1 MTEMRRTFRFLSAAS
16 YFPADIHSSAAKF
29 SAIACLAAALAFIFA
44 FLWVALRRMGY
55 PYELEWMEGGVLIHV
70 QRVLAGQPL
79 YVAPSLDFVPFLYTP
94 LYYYLAAPLEWIH
107 AGFAPLRAL
116 SFLCTAATLAVLYLW
131 IQGRTQS
138 RPAACLGAGF
148 YAAAFAATGFW
159 YDLARVDSLFILALL
174 SALWILDGPAKTP
187 RLLASALL
195 FAVAFQCKQSSL
207 LVIACMAPMYLGG
220 GWKRFALAAL
230 VLAAGIPG
238 AIRILDLAH
247 HGWYAYYV
255 FGLPSHHP
263 ILSSAWLGFWTRDT
277 LAVFPLAFAAGL
289 AALARR
295 YRQGDTRGTLF
306 LATGTAGMLGA
317 AYASRL
323 HVGGWDNVLMPA
335 FAWLSLLTGLGYGA
349 LERAWND
356 GREVGEPAS
365 RRSSRTPLFALAVH
379 AACLLQFARFAY
391 DPRKQVPDGSDLEAG
406 RRIEALIRGIPGE
419 VFIPDHGYLAQRAG
433 KSPFAH
439 RIAIEDVL
447 RGPGHPARKA
457 LELELASALE
467 SGRFSALLLDS
478 ERPSD
483 AGIFPEIARPR
494 YAPAKAIPYGPREF
508 MPRTGIKS
516 RPGFVFEPLF

>member
-1 MTEMRRTFRFLSAAS
+1 MTAMRRTVRHLSDAAYLSATSLSAAG
-16 YFPADIHSSAAKF
+16 
-29 SAIACLAAALAFIFA
+29 CLAAALAFIGA
-44 FLWVALRRMGY
+44 FLWVALRRMGH

-79 YVAPSLDFVPFLYTP
+79 YTAPSLDFVPFLYTP
-94 LYYYLAAPLEWIH
+94 LYYYLAAPFAWLH
-107 AGFAPLRAL
+107 AGFLPLRAL
-116 SFLCTAATLAVLYLW
+116 SLACTAATLAVLYLW
-131 IQGRTQS
+131 IRGRTQS
-138 RPAACLGAGF
+138 RLAAGLGAGF

-174 SALWILDGPAKTP
+174 TALWTLDGPANTP

-207 LVIACMAPMYLGG
+207 LVAACMAPMYLGG
-220 GWKRFALAAL
+220 GRKRLALAAL
-230 VLAAGIPG
+230 VLAVGIPG
-238 AIRILDLAH
+238 MIWILDLAH
-247 HGWYAYYV
+247 RGWYAYYV

-263 ILSSAWLGFWTRDT
+263 ILASAWLGFWTRDT
-277 LAVFPLAFAAGL
+277 LTVFPLAFAAGA
-289 AALARR
+289 AALAGRFRR
-295 YRQGDTRGTLF
+295 GDARGTLF
-306 LATGTAGMLGA
+306 LMAGTAGMLGA

-335 FAWLSLLTGLGYGA
+335 FAWLSLLTGLGIGA
-349 LERAWND
+349 WERSWKA
-356 GREVGEPAS
+356 GREAG
-365 RRSSRTPLFALAVH
+365 TPMARHTTFFVIAVH

-406 RRIEALIRGIPGE
+406 GRIEAWIRRTPGE

-433 KSPFAH
+433 KPPFAH

-447 RGPGHPARKA
+447 RGPEHPARKA
-457 LELELASALE
+457 LELELGSALE

-478 ERPSD
+478 EHPSD
-483 AGIFPEIARPR
+483 AGIFPETPKPR
-494 YAPAKAIPYGPREF
+494 YARTQALPFGPREF

-516 RPGFVFEPLF
+516 RPEFVFEPSF